1 MSKDAMTAP
10 LGEEKTEV
18 GFANFLATARPAL
31 YFGFRLATAVF
42 LALFTTFYLQLDTP
56 YWAGTSAAIVC
67 QPIVGSSLLKG
78 VFRLIGTL
86 VGAVAALVL
95 TAVFPQDRVGFLFG
109 MLVWASA
116 CSFVST
122 LLRNFVAYGAM
133 LAGYTLIIIAS
144 TSIPDP
150 DQTFHIA
157 INRASEI
164 SIGIVCGTLVIALT
178 DLGNSPQRLQTLLF
192 DLITETAQLLE
203 GILADPWNLNN
214 TETRRALAKK
224 TSGLDPVIDQAA
236 GESPEVMQRRS
247 ILRFAEDGLFA
258 ALSGARVVETHLRK
272 LPPADAAR
280 IAEPILR
287 QLPQDWTRGSVLDCE
302 ANARLARKL
311 LGLETNDVSSRLAA
325 DATAEVA
332 LGLSAAANGYALL
345 NDPASARNIPRVPS
359 IIVADYLPA
368 LVNAMRVFIGVGLVV
383 LNWIISQWPNGL
395 DAVMF
400 SAITIM
406 LYSPMMD
413 RSAKGA
419 LGQALGTVIGAVV
432 AGVLKFTALI
442 NHETFVAFCL
452 IVSIAL
458 VPLGALSSV
467 PALAPFFTPATINF
481 LPLLR
486 PTNEMT
492 FDPVE
497 FLNAVLGVFAGC
509 VAGGIAL
516 LVIPHPSARTRAQRL
531 VDLSMRDLR
540 RLAAGK
546 RRWTFSQWQGRIYS
560 RLAALPEEA
569 DEVQRSLLVAILSV
583 GMQLIRLQHLSR
595 HGRVGAEISEVQT
608 ALAAGDLP
616 RLQHALDVL
625 DKEIASIPDT
635 QPGARGRMRARAML
649 LAIAEAVDR
658 QRDYFGNRPS

>member
-1 MSKDAMTAP
+1 MTASV
-10 LGEEKTEV
+10 GEERSGS
-18 GFANFLATARPAL
+18 GFTNVLATARPAL
-31 YFGFRLATAVF
+31 FFGLRLATAVC
-42 LALFTTFYLQLDTP
+42 LALFTTFYLQLDQP

-86 VGAVAALVL
+86 IGTVAALAL
-95 TAVFPQDRVGFLFG
+95 TAVFPQDRFGFLFG

-122 LLRNFVAYGAM
+122 LLKNFAAYGAM

-150 DQTFHIA
+150 GQIFYIA

-178 DLGNSPQRLQTLLF
+178 DLGNSPQRLQTLLSE
-192 DLITETAQLLE
+192 LIMETAELLE
-203 GILADPWNLNN
+203 GVLADPWNPNDP
-214 TETRRALAKK
+214 ETRRALAKR
-224 TSGLDPVIDQAA
+224 TSELDPIIDQAA

-247 ILRFAEDGLFA
+247 ILRFAMDGLFA
-258 ALSGARVVETHLRK
+258 AVSGVRVLETHLRK
-272 LPPADAAR
+272 LSPADAAR
-280 IAEPILR
+280 TAAAISN
-287 QLPQDWTRGSVLDCE
+287 QLPQDWTRESVLDRG
-302 ANARLARKL
+302 ANERLVRKFM
-311 LGLETNDVSSRLAA
+311 GFKTNDVSSRLAA
-325 DATAEVA
+325 DAAAEVA

-345 NDPASARNIPRVPS
+345 NDPARARDLVRMPS
-359 IIVADYLPA
+359 VVVADYLPA

-383 LNWIISQWPNGL
+383 LFWIISQWPSGL

-406 LYSPMMD
+406 LFSPMMD
-413 RSAKGA
+413 RSAKAA
-419 LGQALGTVIGAVV
+419 LGQSVGTLIGAVV

-442 NHETFVAFCL
+442 NHETFLAFSL
-452 IVSIAL
+452 IISIAL
-458 VPLGALSSV
+458 VPMGALSTV
-467 PALAPFFTPATINF
+467 PALFPFFTPATMNF

-486 PTNEMT
+486 PSNVMT

-497 FLNAVLGVFAGC
+497 FLNVVFGLLAGC

-516 LVIPHPSARTRAQRL
+516 LVIPHPSAHARAQRL
-531 VDLSMRDLR
+531 IDLSMRDLR

-546 RRWTFSQWQGRIYS
+546 RRSTFSQWQGRIYS

-569 DEVQRSLLVAILSV
+569 DPVQRSLLVAILSI

-608 ALAAGDLP
+608 ALAEGDLP
-616 RLQHALDVL
+616 RLQHALEVL

-649 LAIAEAVDR
+649 LAIAEAVER